1 MSQKT
6 HYRACHLCEAICGL
20 EIVTDGSEIVSI
32 KGDPKDP
39 LGRGHICPKAIA
51 LQDLHEDP
59 DRLRT
64 PKKREGEQWL
74 DISWAQAFEEIAE
87 RVANLQMEQGNNAI
101 GVYAGNPN
109 VHNYGNLTH
118 GRVLRKA
125 LATRNNFSATS
136 LDQLPHHVIA
146 LQLFGHQFMV
156 PVADIDRTQF
166 MLIFGANPIAS
177 NGSMMTVPDVKK
189 RLKAIQKRGGEFVV
203 IDPRRSET
211 AELADQHAFIR
222 PGTDAYVLLAMI
234 RLLFDENLVDT
245 GRISDELEGL
255 DLIEPLVA
263 PFTLELAAS
272 QSGISAEVIADITR
286 RFASA
291 ESAACYGRM
300 GVSVQ
305 AHGTLCQWAIQVL
318 NILTGNLDA
327 EGGVLVPNSAVGH
340 VQPGEPS
347 PGHLGRF
354 HSRISQL
361 PEFGG
366 EFPSTVLA
374 EEILTPGEGQIRGLF
389 TLAGN
394 PVLSAPNG
402 RRLDE
407 AFEQLDLMVSI
418 DIYINETTRHADYI
432 LPPTGPLEHDH
443 YDYAFLRL
451 AVHNTARFNEPVFDK
466 PEGTLHDWEI
476 LNRLGDAI
484 SKRKDIKNSMLPSPD
499 MLMDMALQNGPYSK
513 KAGHPAELSLAVLKA
528 NPHGVD
534 LGALRPSLME
544 RICTQDRKIHLL
556 DPLIESELSR
566 LLAQVSEH
574 SAQDFPLSLIGRRHV
589 RSNNSWMHNYHRL
602 VKGKPRWQCLM
613 HPDDLA
619 ARGLESGQKIKINSR
634 VGEIQVEV
642 EASDEMMPGVVS
654 VPHGWGHQRK
664 GVVMSIASK
673 QGGQS
678 VNDLT
683 DDEYYD
689 QSTGNS
695 ALNGVPVEV
704 SAAV

>member
-1 MSQKT
+1 MSQQS
-6 HYRACHLCEAICGL
+6 HYRACHLCEAICGV
-20 EIVTDGSEIVSI
+20 EIITEGPQIISI

-39 LGRGHICPKAIA
+39 LSRGHICPKAIA

-64 PKKREGEQWL
+64 PKKRVGDEWQ
-74 DISWAQAFEEIAE
+74 DISWTQAFEEIAE
-87 RVANLQMEQGNNAI
+87 RVAHLQLEKGNNAVA
-101 GVYAGNPN
+101 VYAGNPN

-136 LDQLPHHVIA
+136 LDQLPHHVMA
-146 LQLFGHQFMV
+146 LQMFGHQFMV

-189 RLKAIQKRGGEFVV
+189 RLKSIQQRGGEFVV

-211 AELADQHAFIR
+211 AELADQHAFIK

-234 RLLFDENLVDT
+234 RLLFKEGLVDT
-245 GRISDELEGL
+245 GHLTQELDGL
-255 DLIEPLVA
+255 HLIEALVA
-263 PFTLELAAS
+263 PFTLDLAAA
-272 QSGISAEVIADITR
+272 QSGIPEEVIADIAR
-286 RFASA
+286 RFANA
-291 ESAACYGRM
+291 DSAACYGRM

-305 AHGTLCQWAIQVL
+305 AYGTLCQWAIQVL
-318 NILTGNLDA
+318 NILTGNLDK
-327 EGGVLVPNSAVGH
+327 EGGVIVPNSAVGY

-354 HSRISQL
+354 HSRVSQL

-374 EEILTPGEGQIRGLF
+374 EEILTTGEDQVKALF

-451 AVHNTARFNEPVFDK
+451 AVHNTARFNEPVFPK
-466 PEGTLHDWEI
+466 PEGALHDWEI
-476 LNRLGDAI
+476 LNGLGNAI
-484 SKRKDIKNSMLPSPD
+484 STKKNIRNSTLPPPD
-499 MLMDMALQNGPYSK
+499 LLMDMALQGGPYSK
-513 KAGHPAELSLAVLKA
+513 KAGHPAELSLAVLKV
-528 NPHGVD
+528 NPHGID
-534 LGALRPSLME
+534 LGPLQPALMS
-544 RICTQDRKIHLL
+544 RICTQDKKIHLL
-556 DPLIESELSR
+556 APLVESEVSR
-566 LLAQVSEH
+566 LFAQASE
-574 SAQDFPLSLIGRRHV
+574 SAAQRFPLSLIGRRHV

-619 ARGLESGQKIKINSR
+619 ARGIDCGQKVKISSR
-634 VGEIQVEV
+634 VGEIELEV
-642 EASDEMMPGVVS
+642 QSSDEMMPGVIS